1 MAFGTSTKKL
11 DDLAL
16 AQAAQALH
24 MYKQAEAADAQR
36 KRDAEL
42 EEKRR
47 LEAERKAA
55 EAAEEAR
62 HRHEAAKAAAEEAR
76 WAALIAEVDFIEDP
90 ARLDNILSR
99 YKTGDMPRQV
109 QTKEHFNRAL
119 SLHLEDR
126 HKIDFAGLP
135 FDGKVMFLPVYLGL
149 LVGKD
154 YPRFDFERSEPGS
167 QTYVYVTR
175 HGPADAASWNQS
187 LSRINRY
194 LGGSWK
200 ATELDGTSIKL
211 WRLPE
216 LPAVVPLTPSLF
228 RRGEIFFGF
237 DLATGQPYYVP
248 LAKMTHTLVGGQS
261 GVGKSVMLNQC
272 LRSMLFNLDLIDEL
286 ILVDL
291 KRVEL
296 GRYDGLSPKITVVRT
311 YEELPALVER
321 VLANMYQRLED
332 LEKRRELSVKSGF
345 IILVIDEY
353 ASIEQQVVNGKDETA
368 AKKALTANL
377 VKLSQLGRAAGIR
390 LWAQLQKPTLD
401 NMDSSF
407 RTNLQSVACFY
418 MPAKTNATQMFGD
431 LEGLPADPTNLNRG
445 EFIFQDDGQNRT
457 VHLRAAM
464 CDEHDVE
471 GLKGCVPPA
480 HRQRQPGDSHG

>member
-1 MAFGTSTKKL
+1 MSFKFFTEDIESVAFV
-11 DDLAL
+11 
-16 AQAAQALH
+16 QATRAMDMYTQA
-24 MYKQAEAADAQR
+24 MRKSAEARDRAIAERQAHADA
-36 KRDAEL
+36 
-42 EEKRR
+42 
-47 LEAERKAA
+47 ERAR
-55 EAAEEAR
+55 EEALQR
-62 HRHEAAKAAAEEAR
+62 AVDDQERLLAAR
-76 WAALIAEVDFIEDP
+76 RDEVNFLNDP
-90 ARLDNILSR
+90 AKLTNILTVFKQGDETRQNEIRTNFDWVLRRHLDEDSR
-99 YKTGDMPRQV
+99 
-109 QTKEHFNRAL
+109 
-119 SLHLEDR
+119 
-126 HKIDFAGLP
+126 IDFAGLP
-135 FDGKVMFLPVYLGL
+135 FDGKLMFLPAYLGL

-154 YPRFDFERSEPGS
+154 YPRFDFERSDPS
-167 QTYVYVTR
+167 SKTFVYVTR
-175 HGPADAASWNQS
+175 HGPADARPWNES
-187 LSRINRY
+187 LARINRY

-200 ATELDGTSIKL
+200 AIELDGTSIKL

-216 LPAVVPLTPSLF
+216 LPAVVPMSPDLF

-248 LAKMTHTLVGGQS
+248 LTKMTHTLVGGQS

-321 VLANMYQRLED
+321 VLNKMYERLED
-332 LEKRRELSVKSGF
+332 LEKRGELSVKSGF
-345 IILVIDEY
+345 TVLVIDEY
-353 ASIEQQVVNGKDETA
+353 ASIEQQVANGKEETA
-368 AKKALTANL
+368 TKKALTANL

-407 RTNLQSVACFY
+407 RTNLQSVVCFY
-418 MPAKTNATQMFGD
+418 MPAKNNATQLFGD
-431 LEGLPADPTNLNRG
+431 LEGLPADPTSLNRG

-457 VHLRAAM
+457 VHLKAAM
-464 CDEHDVE
+464 CDEHDIE
-471 GLKGCVPPA
+471 GLRAAVHPDYRPPVLGKGA
-480 HRQRQPGDSHG
+480 GDD

>member
-1 MAFGTSTKKL
+1 MDRKFFTDDMEAAAFV
-11 DDLAL
+11 
-16 AQAAQALH
+16 QATRAMDMYTQALR
-24 MYKQAEAADAQR
+24 KSTEDRDRAIAERQAEA
-36 KRDAEL
+36 
-42 EEKRR
+42 
-47 LEAERKAA
+47 EAERAREQALQRLADEQERMVAA
-55 EAAEEAR
+55 R
-62 HRHEAAKAAAEEAR
+62 RD
-76 WAALIAEVDFIEDP
+76 EVNFLNDP
-90 ARLDNILSR
+90 AKLSNILSVF
-99 YKTGDMPRQV
+99 KKGDDTHQNEIRENFDWMLRR
-109 QTKEHFNRAL
+109 H
-119 SLHLEDR
+119 HDEDS
-126 HKIDFAGLP
+126 KIDFAGLP
-135 FDGKVMFLPVYLGL
+135 FDGKVMFLPAYLGL

-154 YPRFDFERSEPGS
+154 YPRFDFERSDPTSGS
-167 QTYVYVTR
+167 YVYVTR
-175 HGPADAASWNQS
+175 HGPADARPWNDSQA
-187 LSRINRY
+187 RINRY

-200 ATELDGTSIKL
+200 ATELDGTSIRL

-216 LPAVVPLTPSLF
+216 LPAVVPMTPELF

-248 LAKMTHTLVGGQS
+248 LAKMTHMLVGGQS

-296 GRYDGLSPKITVVRT
+296 GRYEGLSPKVTVVRT

-321 VLANMYQRLED
+321 VLEKMYRRLEE
-332 LEKRRELSVKSGF
+332 LEQRGELSVKSGF
-345 IILVIDEY
+345 TVLVIDEY
-353 ASIEQQVVNGKDETA
+353 ASIEQQVVNGKEETA

-407 RTNLQSVACFY
+407 RTNLQSVVCFY
-418 MPAKTNATQMFGD
+418 MPSKTNATQMFGD
-431 LEGLPADPTNLNRG
+431 LEGLPANPTTLNRG

-457 VHLRAAM
+457 VHLKAAM
-464 CDEHDVE
+464 CDEHDIE
-471 GLKGCVPPA
+471 GLRAAVHVEHRPKGLA
-480 HRQRQPGDSHG
+480 AGDLG